1 MFRKIFHYL
10 RGTPQTIEVYT
21 HLPFFWNMKIL
32 VDFYFSFST
41 STLFFS
47 LYFCKLEG
55 YGNNSFQN
63 QNIYQHVCFFL
74 CTFFLIGKVELYNI
88 IELYSY
94 YFIQPVIQLFKSKFT
109 ALKKIGILLF
119 RPQFFPYKKIHQLRV
134 NLKYPYPEPQYFPRV
149 LFWAMILLFCWC
161 LQILFLLDHNLF

>member
-1 MFRKIFHYL
+1 
-10 RGTPQTIEVYT
+10 
-21 HLPFFWNMKIL
+21 MKLL

-55 YGNNSFQN
+55 YGNNSFSKSK
-63 QNIYQHVCFFL
+63 YLPACLLFL
-74 CTFFLIGKVELYNI
+74 VYFFLIGKVELYNI
-88 IELYSY
+88 MELYAY
-94 YFIQPVIQLFKSKFT
+94 YFIQPAIQLFQSKFT
-109 ALKKIGILLF
+109 ALKKIEVLLF